1 MSLSTN
7 IRKKRTN
14 AYNKLID
21 NLWEIEL
28 KEHKKNPILK
38 DIDLTKIDT
47 ANFNYNYINKYN
59 YANQI
64 YELYYFHKINGFI
77 LSNDD
82 DDNEII
88 DHIELFRTLKM
99 IQNKKKTF
107 YLNHLRRY
115 MAIYKIQQWWKP
127 IFYNP
132 KSGLINNMIDNHYNE
147 FNNLIKKRKINSC
160 N

>member
-1 MSLSTN
+1 MALPTN
-7 IRKKRTN
+7 IRDKRTR

-21 NLWEIEL
+21 KLWETEII
-28 KEHKKNPILK
+28 KYKQNPILK
-38 DIDLTKIDT
+38 NIDLSTIDT
-47 ANFNYNYINKYN
+47 TNFNYNNNRFN

-64 YELYYFHKINGFI
+64 HELYYFHKINGFI

-88 DHIELFRTLKM
+88 DHIELFRVLKT
-99 IQNKKKTF
+99 IKTKKETF

-147 FNNLIKKRKINSC
+147 FIEFNNFKKRKVK
-160 N
+160 